1 MINTIFRWIGKLFGG
16 LEWLIMEMD
25 VTQWGIVSVIFVV
38 LGFFALRTRI

>member
-1 MINTIFRWIGKLFGG
+1 MIKLLSKWIGHAFDS
-16 LEWLIMEMD
+16 LEWLILEMD